1 MCYFKRVTDE
11 CLIALPNP
19 LVVVDQVRSTL
30 IQSSLNALRTHG
42 HFARYEALLNIGYR
56 ERVLGSLGP
65 EWLPLAAAEAHYD
78 ACDRLALTQE
88 EILRIGEDVGDRIQ
102 GTFLGTLVR
111 KARLVGLT
119 PWLLLGQFERLWE
132 RLMTGGGVALYK
144 TAPKDARVEIYGL
157 PLARFAYFRAAFCGV
172 ISTGIRLGAGR
183 AVNVKV
189 SSSRDFEQRLVFKA
203 AWV

>member
-1 MCYFKRVTDE
+1 MNDE
-11 CLIALPNP
+11 CLIALPAQ
-19 LVVVDQVRSTL
+19 VDRVSQVRSTL
-30 IQSSLNALRTHG
+30 IQSSLNALRQQG
-42 HFARYEALLNIGYR
+42 HFADYEARLDPVHR

-65 EWLPLAAAEAHYD
+65 EWLPLEVAEAHYQ
-78 ACDRLALTQE
+78 ACDQLGLTPEQVQ
-88 EILRIGEDVGDRIQ
+88 RMGEDVGDRIQ

-111 KARLVGLT
+111 KARMVGLT

-144 TAPKDARVEIYGL
+144 VGPKDARVEIYNL
-157 PLARFAYFRAAFCGV
+157 PLARFPYFRSAFCGV

-183 AVNVKV
+183 AVSVKV
-189 SSSRDFEQRLVFKA
+189 SGARDFDQKLVFKA